1 MNIINSNHKTF
12 WSYWV
17 KLLETNDYQ
26 YPLYS
31 KNGIRFSKAYF
42 NKSSFKNMSF
52 IIVENDNP
60 LVGVMLSLE
69 KKNTNNILS
78 GFGRGIFYIENNSKN
93 VTSLKAARKIFKKRF
108 NEIWSSCNVK
118 SIQFRD
124 YSSISGDV
132 SYFGKYLLDN
142 NAVCSVLFPRIID
155 LTLAEKI
162 IHSQL
167 TKSCR
172 NNVNWGLKNLNIKIF
187 NHQNINDE
195 TFNKLRRLHIKE
207 AGKETRSKSTW
218 DYHYEMIKNNEAFLI
233 NGHYDD
239 KVVSSAL
246 FIHNNQYCLYGVSAS
261 RRDLFEKPLSH
272 AIIWKAILNAKLIG
286 CKYFDFSVLS
296 YRNSDSIVVSN
307 KEKNIN
313 LFKKSFGGKTKSQ
326 IKLIW
331 TKPDNMEVLNE

>member
-1 MNIINSNHKTF
+1 MNIINYNDKLF
-12 WSYWV
+12 WSNWII
-17 KLLETNDYQ
+17 LFESNSFQ

-31 KNGIRFSKAYF
+31 ENGLKYSIAYF
-42 NKSSFKNMSF
+42 NEISFENKSF
-52 IIVENDNP
+52 IIVENSKP
-60 LVGVMLSLE
+60 LVGIILSME
-69 KKNTNNILS
+69 KNNGEAILS

-108 NEIWSSCNVK
+108 NEMWSSYNVK
-118 SIQFRD
+118 SIRFRD

-142 NAVCSVLFPRIID
+142 NAVCSVVFPRIID
-155 LTLAEKI
+155 LTLTEEK

-172 NNVNWGLKNLNIKIF
+172 NSVNWGLKNLNIKIF

-218 DYHYEMIKNNEAFLI
+218 DFHYEMIKNNEAFLI

-296 YRNSDSIVVSN
+296 YRNNDSIVVSN

-326 IKLIW
+326 LSIVWDSL
-331 TKPDNMEVLNE
+331 